1 MPRDQ
6 PPSRNMACKRL
17 MSTQKSRMRW
27 LAWIAVLPMIFGSPG
42 VRAQDVSSA
51 SSSLNNAANSI
62 STAESSPAA
71 TQATTFWGLI
81 AQIPAACA
89 ACKAKFCAS
98 CCGQLVN
105 NMLMPLT
112 MLSGG
117 CIKCCPDMP
126 NNNQLNQAGAAG
138 ACAQIEKDTLEA
150 KQRVEAVQCLASVD
164 CRYWPEAELQLIASL
179 RADKNECVRLAAAVV
194 LGKGC
199 CCTKNTIQALTMTV
213 EGSDKDGNPSE
224 SSRRVRSAAAT
235 ALQHCLACYQGPLAE
250 PNRPETPVPPE
261 APAPTTPVPAIP
273 QPGAPANQPASE
285 LTPTATTPPALPAA
299 ITSVMVAKPIEPTHA
314 PTGEIPSART
324 KSDARIGNIPSAAPA
339 AEIDPTLLQAREAL
353 ARAPGATPKLA
364 KMKTGERSIVGI
376 FRASKS
382 GRSSSTPSASA
393 LESQPVASLMSPS
406 VSSESP
412 PKTSVFRSAGT
423 RVKQFFR

>member
-1 MPRDQ
+1 
-6 PPSRNMACKRL
+6 
-17 MSTQKSRMRW
+17 MRW
-27 LAWIAVLPMIFGSPG
+27 LARIAVLPLIVGALAA
-42 VRAQDVSSA
+42 RAQDA

-62 STAESSPAA
+62 SSAQSSPAA
-71 TQATTFWGLI
+71 TQATTLWSLI

-117 CIKCCPDMP
+117 CIKCCPDLP

-138 ACAQIEKDTLEA
+138 ACAQIEKDTIEA

-164 CRYWPEAELQLIASL
+164 CRYWPEAEQQLIASL
-179 RADKNECVRLAAAVV
+179 RADKNECVRLAAAIV

-213 EGSDKDGNPSE
+213 EGSDKDGNPPE

-261 APAPTTPVPAIP
+261 TP
-273 QPGAPANQPASE
+273 APANPVPPAPATPAPSNPPASE
-285 LTPTATTPPALPAA
+285 LTPTTTRPATLPSS
-299 ITSVMVAKPIEPTHA
+299 ITSVTVAKPVEVMN
-314 PTGEIPSART
+314 GPSTMPGGTPGANAAGSGFSVGSVGFGST
-324 KSDARIGNIPSAAPA
+324 ADASV
-339 AEIDPTLLQAREAL
+339 DPTLQQAREAL
-353 ARAPGATPKLA
+353 ARVPMATPRAA
-364 KMKTGERSIVGI
+364 KVKTGERSLVGI
-376 FRASKS
+376 FRAAKPQRPS
-382 GRSSSTPSASA
+382 GASVPNVPATPPQAMI
-393 LESQPVASLMSPS
+393 SLAT
-406 VSSESP
+406 P
-412 PKTSVFRSAGT
+412 PKSVANVKKPSLLRSAGT
-423 RVKQFFR
+423 RIKGIFRN